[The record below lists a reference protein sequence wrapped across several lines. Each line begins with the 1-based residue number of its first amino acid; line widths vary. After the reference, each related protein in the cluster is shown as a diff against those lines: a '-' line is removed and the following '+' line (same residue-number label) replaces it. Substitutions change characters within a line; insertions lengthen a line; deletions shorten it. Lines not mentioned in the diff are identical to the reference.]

1 MGKED
6 KLISHA
12 GRKTGMKVPEGYFDE
27 FIVSTMAKLP
37 EYPERP
43 KVMQMS
49 RWQRIKPY
57 VYMAAMF
64 AGIWCMMKMFHIASQ
79 NAQSAD
85 LDNPPQSVVLA
96 MDDSDTFDY
105 FYESTAPADDLNEFV
120 LEEEITDDYKSIS
133 EFEKDFGYEI
143 KPEYENI
150 I

>member
-6 KLISHA
+6 KLLRHA
-12 GRKTGMKVPEGYFDE
+12 GRHTGMKVPEGYFED
-27 FIVSTMAKLP
+27 FVGQMMDRLP

-43 KVMQMS
+43 VPQQLS

-105 FYESTAPADDLNEFV
+105 FYEASDPSDDISDFEI
-120 LEEEITDDYKSIS
+120 EEAVSNDYSDMRD
-133 EFEKDFGYEI
+133 FEKDFGFEI
-143 KPEYENI
+143 RPEYQSLI
-150 I
+150 

>member
-6 KLISHA
+6 KLISRF
-12 GRKTGMKVPEGYFDE
+12 GQKTGMKVPEGYFDE
-27 FIVSTMAKLP
+27 FVASTLAKLP

-43 KVMQMS
+43 KVMPLS

-64 AGIWCMMKMFHIASQ
+64 AGIWCMMKMFHIASE

-96 MDDSDTFDY
+96 MDDSDTYRY
-105 FYESTAPADDLNEFV
+105 FYESTAPADDMNEFI
-120 LEEEITDDYKSIS
+120 LEAEVTDDYASIS
-133 EFEKDFGYEI
+133 DFEKDFGYEI
-143 KPEYENI
+143 KPEYDNI